1 MQETEAVPTSFTDIF
16 YYMDPANPPRVNARL
31 RARTRTVT
39 DQNDDGDIGTSG
51 GDRIGNSDIVATYP
65 GDVVTIRTND
75 GTIISYTGVTFYLAN
90 GREVFS
96 PIDGQ
101 NLVDGRFVS
110 SSFVVTD
117 APVTPEE
124 LEQAP
129 CFTPGTHI
137 LTPRGHRRVE
147 DLQPGDLVITQD
159 RGERPVRWVGKRK
172 VDGVGQHAP
181 IRFEKRTIGNR
192 RALTVSPQHRI
203 LLTGWRAQLHF
214 GEDEI
219 LVAAAHL
226 VDGVGITVRK
236 ARFVEY
242 IHLMFDQHEV
252 IFAEGVATESFHPGD
267 RFLDQDTEVAREL
280 GELFPE
286 LRDRRLPRHW
296 DTART
301 VLRGFEAKVFAA

>member
-1 MQETEAVPTSFTDIF
+1 MPTSFDDIF

-39 DQNDDGDIGTSG
+39 DQDDDGDIGTAG
-51 GDRIGNSDIVATYP
+51 GDMIDGVDIVATYP
-65 GDVVTIRTND
+65 GDVVTIRTKD

-124 LEQAP
+124 LEQVP
-129 CFTPGTHI
+129 CFTPGTRI
-137 LTPRGHRRVE
+137 LTPKGHRRVE
-147 DLQPGDLVITQD
+147 TLVPGDLVITQD
-159 RGERPVRWVGKRK
+159 HGERPVRWIGQRK
-172 VDGVGQHAP
+172 VDGTGKHAP
-181 IRFEKRTIGNR
+181 ILFPKRAIGNR
-192 RALTVSPQHRI
+192 RPLLVSPQHRI

-219 LVAAAHL
+219 LVAACHL
-226 VDGVGITVRK
+226 VDGHTIMTAPVPV
-236 ARFVEY
+236 VEY

-267 RFLDQDTEVAREL
+267 QFLGQDAEVAQEL

-286 LRDRRLPRHW
+286 LRQEVLPRRW
-296 DTART
+296 DTARK
-301 VLRGFEAKVFAA
+301 VLRGFEARVVAA

>member
-1 MQETEAVPTSFTDIF
+1 MPTSFTDIF

-39 DQNDDGDIGTSG
+39 DQDDDGNIGTSG
-51 GDRIGNSDIVATYP
+51 GDQIDGSDIVATYP

-110 SSFVVTD
+110 SSFVTTD
-117 APVTPEE
+117 APVTPDD
-124 LEQAP
+124 LEQVP
-129 CFTPGTHI
+129 CFTPGTRI
-137 LTPRGHRRVE
+137 LTPNGHRKVE
-147 DLQPGDLVITQD
+147 TLEPGDLVITQD
-159 RGERPVRWVGKRK
+159 RGERPVRWIGTRKIDGRGK
-172 VDGVGQHAP
+172 HAP

-192 RALTVSPQHRI
+192 RPLVVSPQHRI

-219 LVAAAHL
+219 LVAACHL
-226 VDGVGITVRK
+226 VDGNGITV
-236 ARFVEY
+236 AEAPMVEY

-267 RFLDQDTEVAREL
+267 RFLEQDTEVAREL

-286 LRDRRLPRHW
+286 LKEKRLPRHW
-296 DTART
+296 DTARK
-301 VLRGFEAKVFAA
+301 VVRGFEAKVFAA